1 MEFFTE
7 ANEIINNI
15 EYLTSEEKLE
25 LKTMIEM
32 REFGSL
38 DECKAFISE
47 QAVIICEAG
56 K

>member
-15 EYLTSEEKLE
+15 EYLTSEEKRD

-32 REFGSL
+32 QEFGSL
-38 DECKAFISE
+38 DECKAFIDL
-47 QAVIICEAG
+47 QAPIICEAG
-56 K
+56 I